1 MKVTKIV
8 FVVVFSI
15 ICVFLIVSAS
25 SIYASAENDLKTVE
39 MDFEHLDVSN
49 STVSADFQ
57 VSAQDSN
64 ELPSTLSILSHNLT
78 VNPYSNTMQDILIPL
93 NITHLSCSG
102 WPVSSVLFYVK
113 AIISEFIGGIGM
125 DKISKN
131 ISTLLP
137 SIFTKTTLTQGNSNN
152 SYSMVLNDFITIAS
166 SVLTIGI
173 YEGSKFMGNLS
184 ASSSS
189 GMIGGNTTFSGI
201 LNQSGLTSQMSNL
214 SIEIF
219 GMKIKL

>member
-1 MKVTKIV
+1 MKVTKVI

-25 SIYASAENDLKTVE
+25 SIYASAENDLKNVE
-39 MDFEHLDVSN
+39 MAFEHLDVSN

-93 NITHLSCSG
+93 NMTHLSCSG

-137 SIFTKTTLTQGNSNN
+137 SIFTKTSLTQGNSND
-152 SYSMVLNDFITIAS
+152 SYNMVLNDFITIAS

-201 LNQSGLTSQMSNL
+201 LNQSGLTSQMSNI